1 MSKKNI
7 QSSNQVDPSNIN
19 MQHRSNLLMP
29 PLSAPDDVTI
39 LHQPNLQHHQ
49 IKPTQHVCQQC
60 CWHIKLCHATLI
72 KHQDMGEQ
80 SSGLSPHQ
88 TKVSKWSL
96 ELCSPCPYWQQRLL
110 CQSCVHSI
118 IRCHSKKD
126 GHTFI
131 ENKHLRLS
139 QHMVCQQLLTVKHQI
154 ALTFLSNA
162 LAKQSNC
169 PCPAN
174 NVSPSCTSALRP
186 LGRLS
191 TYDFKWA

>member
-1 MSKKNI
+1 MSANNAAGASNSAMQPWSSTKTWVDNHQDCHLIKLRSPNDLLNCAVHAHVDSRGCFVNHVCI
-7 QSSNQVDPSNIN
+7 QSS
-19 MQHRSNLLMP
+19 
-29 PLSAPDDVTI
+29 DVT
-39 LHQPNLQHHQ
+39 Q
-49 IKPTQHVCQQC
+49 
-60 CWHIKLCHATLI
+60 
-72 KHQDMGEQ
+72 
-80 SSGLSPHQ
+80 
-88 TKVSKWSL
+88 
-96 ELCSPCPYWQQRLL
+96 
-110 CQSCVHSI
+110 
-118 IRCHSKKD
+118 KKD

-154 ALTFLSNA
+154 ALTFFSNA